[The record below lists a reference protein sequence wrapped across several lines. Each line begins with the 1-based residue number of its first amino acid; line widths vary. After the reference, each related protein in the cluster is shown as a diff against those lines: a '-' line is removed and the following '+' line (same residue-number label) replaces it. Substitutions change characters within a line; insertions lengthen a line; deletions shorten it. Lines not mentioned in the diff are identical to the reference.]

1 MVHRPRRHHQQQPSS
16 LASQSEGAGA
26 TTTSDSCRCI
36 PGRGLPPA
44 AGRLLRATRGEQRCP
59 VTIAAQ
65 LVMSLNTVKTHLS
78 HIFTK
83 LDITSRAELAR
94 LVTLASA

>member
-1 MVHRPRRHHQQQPSS
+1 
-16 LASQSEGAGA
+16 
-26 TTTSDSCRCI
+26 
-36 PGRGLPPA
+36 
-44 AGRLLRATRGEQRCP
+44 
-59 VTIAAQ
+59 
-65 LVMSLNTVKTHLS
+65 MSLNTVKTHLS